1 MNSDK
6 LKKAYAEYIKCKC
19 VFVDEI
25 ETIIKRETY
34 ADTTIFINS
43 KEVKIKS
50 YDKLSKSLI
59 KKIEEEF
66 NLKFVRFSFYRIN
79 KVVNDNLTPIEY
91 GNEYV
96 FEY

>member
-1 MNSDK
+1 MQT
-6 LKKAYAEYIKCKC
+6 LL
-19 VFVDEI
+19 F
-25 ETIIKRETY
+25 
-34 ADTTIFINS
+34 FINS

-79 KVVNDNLTPIEY
+79 KVVNDNFYSEDFKQKNKIVEI
-91 GNEYV
+91 
-96 FEY
+96 